1 MISNPLVYDKNEV
14 VLKSE
19 VALMRERWLS
29 GRHRVTRCRRPA
41 LGGLPARMHKDR
53 ARARGCEE
61 CSRGAGLGRE
71 GCPLQQT
78 PQPRGGAAAVCSA
91 QAPLPRLS
99 PSPAC
104 GGGRGG
110 PPTKSGLRAASS
122 PRPGRRRGQAGT
134 GLQCALSSLVLR
146 GSVLYA
152 AGL

>member
-1 MISNPLVYDKNEV
+1 MLCVGLISNTLVYDKNEV

-41 LGGLPARMHKDR
+41 LGGLPARMRKDR

-61 CSRGAGLGRE
+61 RWGGGGAAGLGRE

-91 QAPLPRLS
+91 QAPPPPAEPQPRVRGGGGGAPQLS
-99 PSPAC
+99 PDFVPPA
-104 GGGRGG
+104 
-110 PPTKSGLRAASS
+110 PRA
-122 PRPGRRRGQAGT
+122 RGQAGAKPAPV
-134 GLQCALSSLVLR
+134 C
-146 GSVLYA
+146 SVLC
-152 AGL
+152 LR

>member
-1 MISNPLVYDKNEV
+1 MP
-14 VLKSE
+14 E
-19 VALMRERWLS
+19 VARS
-29 GRHRVTRCRRPA
+29 
-41 LGGLPARMHKDR
+41 
-53 ARARGCEE
+53 ARG
-61 CSRGAGLGRE
+61 GAAGLGRE

-91 QAPLPRLS
+91 QAPPPPAEPQPRVR
-99 PSPAC
+99 
-104 GGGRGG
+104 GGRGG

-122 PRPGRRRGQAGT
+122 PRPGRRQGQAGT